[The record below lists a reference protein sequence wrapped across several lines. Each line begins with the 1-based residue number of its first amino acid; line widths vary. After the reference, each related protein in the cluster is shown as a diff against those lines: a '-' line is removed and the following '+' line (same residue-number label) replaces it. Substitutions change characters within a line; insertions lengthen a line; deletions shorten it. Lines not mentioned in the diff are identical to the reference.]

1 MQGNAAA
8 YDAAQNAAPEE
19 VSLETLSEDAVK
31 KIMTAYKAGRDVADH
46 YYRATVEPVL
56 IKRYDVY
63 RADVDHYKGKF
74 PRLSELSSWV
84 SRDVKTTI
92 DWIMPSLMEVFTG
105 SDDPVDIAGVNIN
118 DDDNARKIQQL
129 ISYFVTRKNSFFTFM
144 YNFLRDGLTINMGC
158 AKVYWKREEERQP
171 MEVLADAQMM
181 QMILAGEAAGHIEI
195 KEAVPVTPL
204 GDLLRVTFDVIN
216 VKVNQPIIE
225 NMSPSELR
233 FTPEARDLHQSKFVA
248 QRKVVR
254 GDYLKRMEA
263 QGVYQNVDEAMEKA
277 GEGVRQTPLLDKKHN
292 ERIEEMHGRLSDG
305 DNASKEFELYEA
317 YLKVDFNN
325 DGIYEN
331 VIVHAVG
338 DTPLKIQDNVF
349 EMPPFFIF
357 SPEHDAYAI
366 FGEDSITDTL
376 EQLQD
381 LKTALIR
388 QMIIAVAKNNVPQK
402 FVDENNVDM
411 DALLEG
417 SEIVPVK
424 NNVPANQAVFQPPPI
439 QIDGSAMTLVQYA
452 QNEIESQSGS
462 TRYNQ
467 GLDSSSLNRT
477 ATGISAI
484 MGASDKK
491 IKLIARLAA
500 ETAWIPIVKFLI
512 LLCQKFVDDGQMIR
526 LADENIS
533 IRREEISIDY
543 DLIVNVGRGASS
555 KEIQIQYLMV
565 LINQLY
571 PKLEMIGI
579 VNSESWYNV
588 TKELLEV
595 MGIRSTEKYLL
606 DPNGDVFRQ
615 QQAQA
620 QQVQQAA
627 MEKQDALTQAE
638 LQIKQDDV
646 KAKTLARL
654 SAQFKD
660 LPMDAQISALQQ
672 LGLSTSPAAMAE
684 KIVRDERLAKSH
696 EKAYQAWREGMGSGW
711 NTATR

>member
-1 MQGNAAA
+1 
-8 YDAAQNAAPEE
+8 
-19 VSLETLSEDAVK
+19 
-31 KIMTAYKAGRDVADH
+31 MTAYKAGRDVADQ
-46 YYRATVEPVL
+46 YYRATVEPAL

-63 RADVDHYKGKF
+63 RADVDHYKEKF
-74 PRLSELSSWV
+74 PNLSEDSRWV

-105 SDDPVDIAGVNIN
+105 SDDPVDIAGVNVN

-181 QMILAGEAAGHIEI
+181 QMILAGEAAGQVEI

-204 GDLLRVTFDVIN
+204 GDLLRVTFDLVN
-216 VKVNQPIIE
+216 VKVNQPVIE

-292 ERIEEMHGRLSDG
+292 ERIEEMQGRLSDG

-357 SPEHDAYAI
+357 SPEHDCYAI

-402 FVDENNVDM
+402 FVDERSVDM

-417 SEIVPVK
+417 AEIVPVK
-424 NNVPANQAVFQPPPI
+424 NSPASQAIFQPPPI

-491 IKLIARLAA
+491 IKLIARLAG

-512 LLCQKFVDDGQMIR
+512 LLCQKFVDDGQMVR
-526 LADENIS
+526 LADENIA

-555 KEIQIQYLMV
+555 KEMQMQYLMV

-571 PKLEMIGI
+571 PKLEMVGI
-579 VNSESWYNV
+579 VNPESWYNV

-606 DPNGDVFRQ
+606 DPNGEVFRQ

-620 QQVQQAA
+620 QQMQQAA

-638 LQIKQDDV
+638 LQLKQDDV
-646 KAKTLARL
+646 KTKTLARL

-660 LPMDAQISALQQ
+660 LPIDAQISALQQ
-672 LGLSTSPAAMAE
+672 IGLSATPESMLE
-684 KIVRDERLAKSH
+684 KIARDERLA
-696 EKAYQAWREGMGSGW
+696 ENRNRAYQAWREGMGSGW
-711 NTATR
+711 NQTR

>member
-8 YDAAQNAAPEE
+8 YDAAQNAVPEE

-46 YYRATVEPVL
+46 YYTATVEPAL
-56 IKRYDVY
+56 IRRYDVY
-63 RADVDHYKGKF
+63 RADVDHYKEKF

-84 SRDVKTTI
+84 SRDIKTTI
-92 DWIMPSLMEVFTG
+92 DWIMPSLMEVFVG
-105 SDDPVDIAGVNIN
+105 SDDPVDIAGVNVN
-118 DDDNARKIQQL
+118 DDDNAKKIQQL
-129 ISYFVTRKNSFFTFM
+129 LSYFVTRKNSFFTFM

-181 QMILAGEAAGHIEI
+181 QMILVGEAAGQVEI

-204 GDLLRVTFDVIN
+204 GDLLRVTFDLVN
-216 VKVNQPIIE
+216 VKVNQPVIE

-277 GEGVRQTPLLDKKHN
+277 GEGIRKTPLLDKKHN
-292 ERIEEMHGRLSDG
+292 ERMDEMHGRLSDG

-402 FVDENNVDM
+402 FVDENSVDM

-579 VNSESWYNV
+579 VNAESWYNV

-660 LPMDAQISALQQ
+660 LPIDAQISALQQ

-684 KIVRDERLAKSH
+684 KIARDERLAKSH

>member
-8 YDAAQNAAPEE
+8 YDAAQNATPEE
-19 VSLETLSEDAVK
+19 ISLETLSEDAVK
-31 KIMTAYKAGRDVADH
+31 KIMTAYKAGRDVADQ
-46 YYRATVEPVL
+46 YYRATVEPAL

-74 PRLSELSSWV
+74 PRLSEMSSWV

-105 SDDPVDIAGVNIN
+105 SDDPVDIAGVNVN

-181 QMILAGEAAGHIEI
+181 QMILAGEAAGQVEI

-204 GDLLRVTFDVIN
+204 GDLLRVTFDLVN

-277 GEGVRQTPLLDKKHN
+277 SEGIRKTPLLDKKHN
-292 ERIEEMHGRLSDG
+292 ERMDEMHGRLSDG

-349 EMPPFFIF
+349 EMPPFFVF
-357 SPEHDAYAI
+357 SPEHDCYAI

-402 FVDENNVDM
+402 FVDERSVDM

-417 SEIVPVK
+417 AEIVPVK
-424 NNVPANQAVFQPPPI
+424 NSPASQAIFQPPPI

-500 ETAWIPIVKFLI
+500 ETAWIPIIKFLI

-526 LADENIS
+526 LADENIA

-555 KEIQIQYLMV
+555 KEMQMQYLMV

-571 PKLEMIGI
+571 PKLEMVGI
-579 VNSESWYNV
+579 VNPESWYNV

-606 DPNGDVFRQ
+606 DPNGEAFQ
-615 QQAQA
+615 QKQAQA
-620 QQVQQAA
+620 QQMQQAT
-627 MEKQDALTQAE
+627 EQKQDALMQAE
-638 LQIKQDDV
+638 LQLKQDDV

-660 LPMDAQISALQQ
+660 LPIDAQISALQQ
-672 LGLSTSPAAMAE
+672 LGLSATPESMLE
-684 KIVRDERLAKSH
+684 KIARDERLAESRNR
-696 EKAYQAWREGMGSGW
+696 AYQMWNEGRNGW
-711 NTATR
+711 NQTR

>member
-8 YDAAQNAAPEE
+8 YDAAQNATPEE

-31 KIMTAYKAGRDVADH
+31 KIMTAYKAGRDVADQ
-46 YYRATVEPVL
+46 YYRATVEPAL

-74 PRLSELSSWV
+74 PRLSEMSSWV

-105 SDDPVDIAGVNIN
+105 SDDPVDIAGVNVN

-158 AKVYWKREEERQP
+158 AKVYWKRDEERQP

-181 QMILAGEAAGHIEI
+181 QMILEGEAAGQVEI

-204 GDLLRVTFDVIN
+204 GDLLRVTFDVVN

-292 ERIEEMHGRLSDG
+292 ERIEEMQGRLSDG

-331 VIVHAVG
+331 IIVHAVG

-349 EMPPFFIF
+349 EMPPFFVF
-357 SPEHDAYAI
+357 SPEHDCYAI

-402 FVDENNVDM
+402 FVDERSVDM

-417 SEIVPVK
+417 AEIVPVK
-424 NNVPANQAVFQPPPI
+424 SSPASQAIFQPPPI

-500 ETAWIPIVKFLI
+500 ETAWIPIIKFLI

-526 LADENIS
+526 LADENIA

-555 KEIQIQYLMV
+555 KEMQMQYLMV

-571 PKLEMIGI
+571 PKLEMVGI
-579 VNSESWYNV
+579 VNPESWYNV

-606 DPNGDVFRQ
+606 DPNGEAFQ
-615 QQAQA
+615 QKQAQA
-620 QQVQQAA
+620 QQMQQVA
-627 MEKQDALTQAE
+627 EQKQDALMQAE
-638 LQIKQDDV
+638 LQLKQDDV

-660 LPMDAQISALQQ
+660 LPIDAQISALQQ
-672 LGLSTSPAAMAE
+672 LGLSATPESMLE
-684 KIVRDERLAKSH
+684 KIARDERLAESRNR
-696 EKAYQAWREGMGSGW
+696 AYQMWNEGRNGW
-711 NTATR
+711 NQQTR

>member
-19 VSLETLSEDAVK
+19 ISLETLSEEAIK
-31 KIMTAYKAGRDVADH
+31 KVMTAFSAGRDVADQ
-46 YYRATVEPVL
+46 YYGATVEPAL

-105 SDDPVDIAGVNIN
+105 SDDPVDITGVNVN

-158 AKVYWKREEERQP
+158 AKVYWQREEERQP

-181 QMILAGEAAGHIEI
+181 QTLLAGEASGQIEI

-204 GDLLRVTFDVIN
+204 GDLLRVTFDLVN
-216 VKVNQPIIE
+216 VKVNQPVIE

-254 GDYLKRMEA
+254 GDHLKRMEA
-263 QGVYQNVDEAMEKA
+263 QGVYQNVDDAMEKA
-277 GEGVRQTPLLDKKHN
+277 GEGVRQTSLLDRKHN
-292 ERIEEMHGRLSDG
+292 ERIAEMHGRLSDG

-317 YLKVDFNN
+317 YLKVDYNN

-331 VIVHAVG
+331 VIVHVVG

-357 SPEHDAYAI
+357 SPEHDCYAI

-417 SEIVPVK
+417 DEIVPVK
-424 NNVPANQAVFQPPPI
+424 NSVPASQAVFQPPPI

-526 LADENIS
+526 LADENIA

-555 KEIQIQYLMV
+555 KEMQMQYLMV

-571 PKLEMIGI
+571 PKLEMVGI
-579 VNSESWYNV
+579 VNPESWYNV

-595 MGIRSTEKYLL
+595 MGIRSTEKFLL
-606 DPNGDVFRQ
+606 DPNGEVFQ
-615 QQAQA
+615 QQQVQA
-620 QQVQQAA
+620 QQIQQAEQA
-627 MEKQDALTQAE
+627 KQDALIQAE
-638 LQIKQDDV
+638 LDLKQQDV
-646 KAKTLARL
+646 KAKTLAHL

-660 LPMDAQISALQQ
+660 LPMDAQISALHQ
-672 LGLSTSPAAMAE
+672 LGLSTSPDAMAE
-684 KIVRDERLAKSH
+684 KIARDERLV
-696 EKAYQAWREGMGSGW
+696 EDRNKATVMW
-711 NTATR
+711 NKRRMNEWNRQTR

>member
-1 MQGNAAA
+1 MAQDGAAYAAA
-8 YDAAQNAAPEE
+8 ENAAPEE
-19 VSLETLSEDAVK
+19 ISLDTLGDEAVR
-31 KIMTAYKAGRDVADH
+31 KIMTAYRAGRDVADN
-46 YYRATVEPVL
+46 YYTGTVEPAL
-56 IKRYDVY
+56 LRRYDVY
-63 RADVDHYKGKF
+63 RADKKHYREKF
-74 PRLSELSSWV
+74 ERLSKSSNWV

-105 SDDPVDIAGVNIN
+105 SDDPVDIAGVNVN

-158 AKVYWKREEERQP
+158 AKVYWKREEERRP

-181 QMILAGEAAGHIEI
+181 QMLLAGEAAGQVEI
-195 KEAVPVTPL
+195 VEAVPVTPL
-204 GDLLRVTFDVIN
+204 GDLLRVRFDVVN
-216 VKVNQPIIE
+216 VKVNQPVIE

-233 FTPEARDLHQSKFVA
+233 FTPEERELHRCKFVA
-248 QRKVVR
+248 QRKMVR

-263 QGVYQNVDEAMEKA
+263 QGVYRNVDEAMKKA
-277 GEGVRQTPLLDKKHN
+277 GEGVRRTPLLERRHN
-292 ERIEEMHGRLSDG
+292 ARMEEVQGRLSDG
-305 DNASKEFELYEA
+305 DDASKEFELYEA

-331 VIVHAVG
+331 IIVHAVG

-349 EMPPFFIF
+349 EMPPFFLF

-402 FVDENNVDM
+402 FVYAQNVDM
-411 DALLEG
+411 DAILDEA
-417 SEIVPVK
+417 EFVEVK
-424 NNVPANQAVFQPPPI
+424 GPMPASQVMFQPPPI
-439 QIDGSAMTLVQYA
+439 QIDSSAMTLVQYA
-452 QNEIESQSGS
+452 QNEVESQSGS
-462 TRYNQ
+462 TRDNQ

-526 LADENIS
+526 LADENIA

-579 VNSESWYNV
+579 VNAESWYNV

-620 QQVQQAA
+620 QQMQQAA
-627 MEKQDALTQAE
+627 EQKQDALTQAE
-638 LQIKQDDV
+638 LQLKQDDV

-654 SAQFKD
+654 SAKFGD
-660 LPMDAQISALQQ
+660 LPIDAQIAALSQ
-672 LGLSTSPAAMAE
+672 LGLSTTPAAMAE
-684 KIVRDERLAKSH
+684 KIARDERLS
-696 EKAYQAWREGMGSGW
+696 ERRDKACQTWNEGRMTGW
-711 NTATR
+711 NTVTR

>member
-8 YDAAQNAAPEE
+8 YDAAQNATPEE
-19 VSLETLSEDAVK
+19 ISLETLSEDAVK
-31 KIMTAYKAGRDVADH
+31 KIMTAYKAGRDVADQ

-74 PRLSELSSWV
+74 PRLSEMSSWV

-105 SDDPVDIAGVNIN
+105 SDDPVDIAGVNVN

-158 AKVYWKREEERQP
+158 AKVYWKRDEERQP

-181 QMILAGEAAGHIEI
+181 QMILEGEAAGQVEI

-204 GDLLRVTFDVIN
+204 GDLLRVTFDVVN

-292 ERIEEMHGRLSDG
+292 ERIEEMQGRLSDG

-331 VIVHAVG
+331 IIVHAVG

-349 EMPPFFIF
+349 EMPPFFVF
-357 SPEHDAYAI
+357 SPEHDCYAI

-402 FVDENNVDM
+402 FVDERSVDM

-417 SEIVPVK
+417 AEIVPVK
-424 NNVPANQAVFQPPPI
+424 SSPASQAIFQPPPI

-500 ETAWIPIVKFLI
+500 ETAWIPIIKFLI

-526 LADENIS
+526 LADENIA

-555 KEIQIQYLMV
+555 KEMQMQYLMV

-571 PKLEMIGI
+571 PKLEMVGI
-579 VNSESWYNV
+579 VNPESWYNV

-606 DPNGDVFRQ
+606 DPNGEAFQ
-615 QQAQA
+615 QKQAQA
-620 QQVQQAA
+620 QQMQQVA
-627 MEKQDALTQAE
+627 EQKQDALMQAE
-638 LQIKQDDV
+638 LQLKQDDV

-660 LPMDAQISALQQ
+660 LPIDAQISALQQ
-672 LGLSTSPAAMAE
+672 LGLSATPESMLE
-684 KIVRDERLAKSH
+684 KIARDERLAESRNR
-696 EKAYQAWREGMGSGW
+696 AYQMWNEGRNGW
-711 NTATR
+711 NQQTR

>member
-8 YDAAQNAAPEE
+8 YDAAQNATPEE
-19 VSLETLSEDAVK
+19 ISLETLSEDAVK
-31 KIMTAYKAGRDVADH
+31 KIMTAYKAGRDVADQ
-46 YYRATVEPVL
+46 YYRATVEPAL

-63 RADVDHYKGKF
+63 RADVDHYRKKF
-74 PRLSELSSWV
+74 RTLSEYSDWV

-105 SDDPVDIAGVNIN
+105 SDDPVDIAGVNVN

-181 QMILAGEAAGHIEI
+181 QMILAGEAAGQVEI

-204 GDLLRVTFDVIN
+204 GDLLRVTFDLVN
-216 VKVNQPIIE
+216 VKVNQPVIE

-292 ERIEEMHGRLSDG
+292 ERIEEMQGRLSDG

-349 EMPPFFIF
+349 EMPPFFVF
-357 SPEHDAYAI
+357 SPEHDCYAI

-402 FVDENNVDM
+402 FVDERSVDM
-411 DALLEG
+411 DALLDG
-417 SEIVPVK
+417 AEIVPVK
-424 NNVPANQAVFQPPPI
+424 NSPVSQAIFQPPPI

-500 ETAWIPIVKFLI
+500 ETAWIPIIKFLI

-526 LADENIS
+526 LADENIA

-555 KEIQIQYLMV
+555 KEMQMQYLMV

-571 PKLEMIGI
+571 PKLEMVGI
-579 VNSESWYNV
+579 VNPESWYNV

-606 DPNGDVFRQ
+606 DPNGEAFQ
-615 QQAQA
+615 QKQAQA
-620 QQVQQAA
+620 QQMQQAA
-627 MEKQDALTQAE
+627 EQKQDALMQAE
-638 LQIKQDDV
+638 LQLKQDDV

-660 LPMDAQISALQQ
+660 LPIDAQISALQQ
-672 LGLSTSPAAMAE
+672 LGLSATPESMLE
-684 KIVRDERLAKSH
+684 KIARDERLAESRNR
-696 EKAYQAWREGMGSGW
+696 AYQMWNEGRNGW
-711 NTATR
+711 NQQTR

>member
-8 YDAAQNAAPEE
+8 YDAAQNATPEE
-19 VSLETLSEDAVK
+19 ISLETLSEDAVK

-46 YYRATVEPVL
+46 YYTATVEPAL
-56 IKRYDVY
+56 IRRYDVY
-63 RADVDHYKGKF
+63 RADVDHYSGKF

-92 DWIMPSLMEVFTG
+92 DWIMPSLMEVFVG
-105 SDDPVDIAGVNIN
+105 SDDPVDIAGVNVN
-118 DDDNARKIQQL
+118 DDDNAKKIQQL
-129 ISYFVTRKNSFFTFM
+129 LSYFVTRKNSFFTFM

-158 AKVYWKREEERQP
+158 AKVYWKRDEERQP

-181 QMILAGEAAGHIEI
+181 QMILAGEAAGQVEI

-204 GDLLRVTFDVIN
+204 GDLLRVTFDLVN
-216 VKVNQPIIE
+216 VKVNQPVIE

-277 GEGVRQTPLLDKKHN
+277 GEGIRKTPLLDKKHN
-292 ERIEEMHGRLSDG
+292 ERMDEMHGRLSDG

-417 SEIVPVK
+417 AEIVPVK
-424 NNVPANQAVFQPPPI
+424 NNIPANQAVFQPPPI

-526 LADENIS
+526 LADENIA

-579 VNSESWYNV
+579 VNAESWYNV

-684 KIVRDERLAKSH
+684 KIARDERLAKSH

>member
-1 MQGNAAA
+1 MQGNAVA
-8 YDAAQNAAPEE
+8 YDAAQNAVPEE

-31 KIMTAYKAGRDVADH
+31 KIMTAYKAGRDVADQ
-46 YYRATVEPVL
+46 YYRATVEPAL

-63 RADVDHYKGKF
+63 RADLDHYKDKF
-74 PRLSELSSWV
+74 PNLSEDSSWV

-105 SDDPVDIAGVNIN
+105 SDDPVDIAGVNVN

-181 QMILAGEAAGHIEI
+181 QMILAGEAAGQVEI

-204 GDLLRVTFDVIN
+204 GDLLRVTFDVVN

-263 QGVYQNVDEAMEKA
+263 QGVYQNVDAAMAKA
-277 GEGVRQTPLLDKKHN
+277 GEGARETPLLDKLHNKH
-292 ERIEEMHGRLSDG
+292 IEEMHGRLSDG
-305 DNASKEFELYEA
+305 DNASKEFDLYEA
-317 YLKVDFNN
+317 YLKVDFNG

-331 VIVHAVG
+331 IIVHAVG
-338 DTPLKIQDNVF
+338 DVPLKIQDNVF

-411 DALLEG
+411 DALLERA
-417 SEIVPVK
+417 EIVPVK

-579 VNSESWYNV
+579 VNAESWYNV

-684 KIVRDERLAKSH
+684 KIARDERLAKSH

>member
-19 VSLETLSEDAVK
+19 ISLETLPPEAVE
-31 KIMTAYKAGRDVADH
+31 KIMTAYKAGRDVADQ
-46 YYRATVEPVL
+46 YYRATVEPAL

-63 RADVDHYKGKF
+63 RADKDHYKEKF
-74 PRLSELSSWV
+74 PHLSEDSSWV

-105 SDDPVDIAGVNIN
+105 SDDPVDIAGVNVN

-181 QMILAGEAAGHIEI
+181 QMILAGEAAGQIEI

-233 FTPEARDLHQSKFVA
+233 FTPEVRNLHDAKFVA
-248 QRKVVR
+248 QRKKVR

-292 ERIEEMHGRLSDG
+292 ERIEEMQGRLSDG

-317 YLKVDFNN
+317 YLKVDYNN

-357 SPEHDAYAI
+357 SPEHDCYAI

-388 QMIIAVAKNNVPQK
+388 QMIIAVARNNVPQK
-402 FVDENNVDM
+402 FVDERNVDM
-411 DALLEG
+411 DAMLYG
-417 SEIVPVK
+417 AEIVPVK
-424 NNVPANQAVFQPPPI
+424 NGIPTSQVIFQPPPI

-526 LADENIS
+526 LADENIA

-555 KEIQIQYLMV
+555 KEMQMQYLMV

-571 PKLEMIGI
+571 PKLEMVGI
-579 VNSESWYNV
+579 VNPESWYNV

-606 DPNGDVFRQ
+606 DPNGEVFQQ

-620 QQVQQAA
+620 QQMQQAA

-638 LQIKQDDV
+638 LQLKQDDV
-646 KAKTLARL
+646 KAKTLAHL

-660 LPMDAQISALQQ
+660 LPIDAQISALQQ
-672 LGLSTSPAAMAE
+672 LGLSATPESMLE
-684 KIVRDERLAKSH
+684 KIARDERLAESRNRV
-696 EKAYQAWREGMGSGW
+696 YQMWNEGRNGW
-711 NTATR
+711 NQQTR